1 MIDSIYTFTT
11 ICTENFVEIKKK
23 VVSHED
29 KRTRRKEKYSI
40 FIVWKGKQIVR
51 VIYS

>member
-40 FIVWKGKQIVR
+40 LIVWKGKADCSG
-51 VIYS
+51 YL